1 MYRGCRKVTSLFSTW
16 IKSAEMCLVTGK
28 SMASGGKTP
37 WCFDMLP
44 YDSAKNIDGVLRRQ
58 PTEIGENANEG
69 VKLIKQLTDSW
80 RADVDICKLSVVVL

>member
-1 MYRGCRKVTSLFSTW
+1 
-16 IKSAEMCLVTGK
+16 MCLVTEK
-28 SMASGGKTP
+28 AMTSRGKTP
-37 WCFDMLP
+37 WCFDILP